1 MKYLLDK
8 NILSNDLTENISNRD
23 DLCVTQDVL
32 DEAFFTESEIKRIA
46 AAGIKILKVSKKH
59 LEKLKEVLADHG
71 DNFKLINLY
80 SGKGTADIVMI
91 AYILCE
97 INNPETLF
105 PEDYTIVTKDKEL
118 ISVAGLYGIS
128 CIPDL
133 S

>member
-8 NILSNDLTENISNRD
+8 NILSNDLTANISNRD

-32 DEAFFTESEIKRIA
+32 DEAFFTESEIKRIV
-46 AAGIKILKVSKKH
+46 AAGIKVLKISKKH
-59 LEKLKEVLADHG
+59 LEKLKEVLSDHG
-71 DNFKLINLY
+71 DNLKLINLY
-80 SGKGTADIVMI
+80 SGKGTADVVMI

-97 INNPETLF
+97 KNNSETLF

-128 CIPDL
+128 CIPCL